1 MTKSPT
7 LLTRRHALKAGAL
20 GAGLLATPALIR
32 RSLAA
37 EPPIK
42 MGSLLDA
49 TGPLGLEGRRMIEA
63 TKYAVQQINQKGG
76 LVGRQI
82 DLKSFD
88 TQSDIK
94 LYTQYAQQLALRD
107 KVDIIQGG
115 ITSASR
121 EAIRPIF
128 DRSKTLYFYN
138 TQYEGGVCDHTVFC
152 TGTTPAQTVNHIVKY
167 ATDNW
172 GKKTYI
178 IAADY
183 NYGHITADWMKKFVT
198 DNGGSVA
205 SVDFFPLD
213 VTNFS
218 STISRIQQAAPDFVL
233 SALVG
238 ANHTGFYR
246 QWDSAGMKS
255 KIPIG
260 ASVFG
265 LGDELEAM
273 EVSTTDGIV
282 TCYGF
287 YPDLDMPA
295 AKSFVSGLQ
304 AFIGGEP
311 AKDISELAAATYDGV
326 MLWAKA
332 VEKAGSV
339 EAEKVIAA
347 LETGISIDAPGGHVT
362 MDPKTHHTIRP
373 TYLARPKNR
382 HWEVLSTFDAQ
393 YPADAGG
400 RCDLVAK
407 PDMKTQFTPE
417 L

>member
-1 MTKSPT
+1 MTKSQN
-7 LLTRRHALKAGAL
+7 LITRRKALQLAGI
-20 GAGLLATPALIR
+20 GAGV
-32 RSLAA
+32 LAA
-37 EPPIK
+37 PAFVRQGFATEAPIK

-49 TGPLGLEGRRMIEA
+49 TGPLGLEGRRMISA
-63 TKYAVQQINQKGG
+63 TEYAVSLINKKGG
-76 LVGRQI
+76 LLGRQI
-82 DLKSFD
+82 ELKSFD

-94 LYTQYAQQLALRD
+94 LYTQYAQQLAMRD
-107 KVDIIQGG
+107 KVDVIQGG
-115 ITSASR
+115 ITSSSR

-128 DRSKTLYFYN
+128 DRTKTLYFYN
-138 TQYEGGVCDHTVFC
+138 TQYEGGVCDRNVFC
-152 TGTTPAQTVNHIVKY
+152 TGSTPAQTVNHIVDY
-167 ATDNW
+167 ATKNW

-183 NYGHITADWMKKFVT
+183 NYGHITSDWMKKFVT
-198 DNGGSVA
+198 ENGGSVA
-205 SVDFFPLD
+205 GVDFLPLD

-218 STISRIQQAAPDFVL
+218 STISRIQQAAPEFVL

-238 ANHTGFYR
+238 ANHLGFYR
-246 QWDSAGMKS
+246 QWDAAGMKS

-260 ASVFG
+260 SSVFG

-273 EVSTTDGIV
+273 DTSTTDGII

-287 YPDLDMPA
+287 YPHLETPE
-295 AKSFVSGLQ
+295 AKGFVEGLQ
-304 AFIGGEP
+304 KFIGED

-339 EAEKVIAA
+339 EAEKVISA
-347 LETGISIDAPGGHVT
+347 LETGITIDAPGGKVT

-373 TYLARPKNR
+373 AYLAQPKNR
-382 HWEVLSTFDAQ
+382 HWEILETFADQ

-400 RCDLVAK
+400 RCDLIAS
-407 PDMKTQFTPE
+407 PDTKTQFTPQF
-417 L
+417 